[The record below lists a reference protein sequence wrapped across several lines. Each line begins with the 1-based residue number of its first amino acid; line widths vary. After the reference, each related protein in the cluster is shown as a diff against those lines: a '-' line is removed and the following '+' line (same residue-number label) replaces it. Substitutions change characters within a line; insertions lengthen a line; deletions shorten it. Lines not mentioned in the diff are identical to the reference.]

1 MIRAGT
7 YTNIENHRELE
18 SQKLSNSFFCHSR
31 AVMRINN
38 NVMNYTFDGS
48 RVFFTS
54 DTHFN
59 HTNII
64 RFCDRPFGST
74 EEMNEKLIGNWNFV
88 VGPDDIVFHLGDFC
102 LGGSAEWTKVL
113 DRLNGKIYLII
124 GNHDLKNMKQGFIGR
139 FEYVAMEMRIEI
151 GKQKIYLN
159 HYPFLCFEGGYK
171 DVWQLFGHVH
181 TRKNNTGIDAGRL
194 QYLYPTQYD
203 VGVDNNDFM
212 PVSFEQVKKIIE
224 KQVKESKI

>member
-18 SQKLSNSFFCHSR
+18 SQKLSSSFFCHSR

-64 RFCDRPFGST
+64 RYCDRPFKNT
-74 EEMNEKLIGNWNFV
+74 DEMNEKLISNWNSV
-88 VGPDDIVFHLGDFC
+88 VAPDDIVFHLGDFC

-139 FEYVAMEMRIEI
+139 FEHVAMEMRIEI